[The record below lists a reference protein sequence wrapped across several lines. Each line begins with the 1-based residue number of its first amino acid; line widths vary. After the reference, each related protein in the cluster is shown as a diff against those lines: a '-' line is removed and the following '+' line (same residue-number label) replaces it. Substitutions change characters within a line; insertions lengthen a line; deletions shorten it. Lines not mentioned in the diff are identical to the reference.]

1 MAGVSRSATICIA
14 YIMVVTDLSWLDA
27 MNAVKAARTI
37 VEPNPGFQW
46 QLELFGRSRLKQVNP
61 FFSSYK

>member
-1 MAGVSRSATICIA
+1 
-14 YIMVVTDLSWLDA
+14 MVVTDLSWLDA

-37 VEPNPGFQW
+37 VEPNPGFQS